1 MAKRLD
7 MFEEDGSY
15 LGGGPV
21 LTVTA
26 DYTTRVGD
34 RTILV
39 NSTSNVV
46 TVTLSTDCCWPGHK
60 LTIKDKA
67 GTSGTY
73 PITIATE
80 AAEDIDGDD
89 TISLNSAFAFANII
103 SDGANW
109 FMV

>member
-1 MAKRLD
+1 MSKGLD
-7 MFEEDGSY
+7 LFEEDGSFV
-15 LGGGPV
+15 GGGPV
-21 LTVTA
+21 LTITG

-34 RTILV
+34 RTILAD
-39 NSTSNVV
+39 STSNVI
-46 TVTLSTDCCWPGHK
+46 TVTLATDCCWLGHRI
-60 LTIKDKA
+60 TIKDKA

-80 AAEDIDGDD
+80 GAEDIDGAD
-89 TISLNSAFAFANII
+89 TVPLNSPYAFTTVV